1 MSLNSYQHTV
11 RVYYEDTDAGG
22 IVYYANYL
30 KFFER
35 ARTEWLRELGINQS
49 IFLEQN
55 IGFVVTKVEMD
66 NKASAKLDDLLTITT
81 TISRL
86 KSASLVFSQQLVNQ
100 QQELLQRQ
108 QERTLEIA
116 ETTAKLAANKQT
128 IKQKKQAIAQAQ
140 EMLNNTSDQLGSVL
154 NKLVPP
160 TKITELLRSLLL
172 KTHGLKLLEL
182 SNEAVEDITLSDDD
196 ENTAKKQ
203 ADNVGKTLLYK
214 HSTTLKLTGS
224 YQQLYQYLSSL
235 EQSKWELYW
244 DQLHYKVIE
253 YPQAEIIIRVHTI
266 STNEH
271 WIGL

>member
-1 MSLNSYQHTV
+1 MNPHLQTLSSYLI
-11 RVYYEDTDAGG
+11 A
-22 IVYYANYL
+22 L
-30 KFFER
+30 S
-35 ARTEWLRELGINQS
+35 LRERILV
-49 IFLEQN
+49 L
-55 IGFVVTKVEMD
+55 FVALAVIYAAWDGV
-66 NKASAKLDDLLTITT
+66 L
-81 TISRL
+81 
-86 KSASLVFSQQLVNQ
+86 FSKQDQRYQQLVNQ
-100 QQELLQRQ
+100 QQELLQQQ
-108 QERTLEIA
+108 QERALEIA

-140 EMLNNTSDQLGSVL
+140 EILNKTSDQLGSVL

-203 ADNVGKTLLYK
+203 DDNVGKTLLYK

-224 YQQLYQYLSSL
+224 YQQLYHYLSSL